1 MKKTFKLTH
10 EKIQPARLADAIKSE
25 VKKYIKRER
34 KKALPKGTEFWAF
47 KCKYGADSE
56 NSVEIHEAEISQS
69 IDKALAENLETFY
82 LEVVAQPANRTK
94 KPAELKA
101 QELEDE
107 FEGEFDDEYEDDFDY
122 EQD

>member
-10 EKIQPARLADAIKSE
+10 EKIKPARLADAIKNE

-34 KKALPKGTEFWAF
+34 SKALPKDADFWAF
-47 KCKYGADSE
+47 DCKYGENAK
-56 NSVEIHEAEISQS
+56 NSVEIHEAEISQYV
-69 IDKALAENLETFY
+69 DKALAENLETFY
-82 LEVVAQPANRTK
+82 LEVIAKPALRTK

-101 QELEDE
+101 QELEE
-107 FEGEFDDEYEDDFDY
+107 ELTEDDFDY